1 MLWLMAGVLIF
12 SFLLSGCNEEEKE
25 KTESPKT
32 ESQQT
37 EIREEDTEESEETM
51 MKVQIKDQFF
61 TAELEKNPGAEAFAE
76 LLKEGP
82 VTIQMNDYAGFE
94 KSGIPGKKPSHPE
107 PADYHTAGRY
117 SIIQRGSDRGLL
129 RFQFLELYQTVQD
142 PGSYRLGKSPGKWQ
156 RRSDFFCGVTGNRS
170 ISESYR

>member
-32 ESQQT
+32 EGQQT
-37 EIREEDTEESEETM
+37 EIQEDTEESEETI
-51 MKVQIKDQFF
+51 MKVQIEDQVF

-94 KSGIPGKKPSHPE
+94 KV
-107 PADYHTAGRY
+107 
-117 SIIQRGSDRGLL
+117 GS
-129 RFQFLELYQTVQD
+129 
-142 PGSYRLGKSPGKWQ
+142 LGKSLPTQNRQTTTQPGDIVLYNGDQIVVFYGSNSWSYTRLARIQDLTGWEKALGNG
-156 RRSDFFCGVTGNRS
+156 SVEVTFS
-170 ISESYR
+170 AE

>member
-61 TAELEKNPGAEAFAE
+61 TAELEKNPGAEAFA
-76 LLKEGP
+76 G
-82 VTIQMNDYAGFE
+82 
-94 KSGIPGKKPSHPE
+94 
-107 PADYHTAGRY
+107 TA
-117 SIIQRGSDRGLL
+117 
-129 RFQFLELYQTVQD
+129 
-142 PGSYRLGKSPGKWQ
+142 
-156 RRSDFFCGVTGNRS
+156 
-170 ISESYR
+170 

>member
-1 MLWLMAGVLIF
+1 MMRRILFWLMAGALIF

-32 ESQQT
+32 EGQQT
-37 EIREEDTEESEETM
+37 EIQEDTEESEETI
-51 MKVQIKDQFF
+51 MKVQIEDQVF

-94 KSGIPGKKPSHPE
+94 KV
-107 PADYHTAGRY
+107 
-117 SIIQRGSDRGLL
+117 GS
-129 RFQFLELYQTVQD
+129 
-142 PGSYRLGKSPGKWQ
+142 LGKSLPTQNRQTTTQPGDIVLYNGDQIVVFYGSNSWSYTRLARIQDLTGWEKALGNG
-156 RRSDFFCGVTGNRS
+156 SVEVTFS
-170 ISESYR
+170 AE